1 MAPHRTHRAHQGV
14 VPAADVPC
22 GILTVS
28 DTRTPEDDTS
38 GQLIRGLLEAAG
50 HPIVSY
56 AIVRDEPVAIRTAV
70 LQAAED
76 PRVRALIVSGGT
88 GITARD
94 VTVESVAE
102 LWTRELRG
110 FGETFRAL
118 SFSEIGP
125 TALLSRATAG
135 VVGSTFVALLPGS
148 SAGCRLAVERLVL
161 PLLGHVAALLA
172 SRP

>member
-1 MAPHRTHRAHQGV
+1 MAPRHAHQGV
-14 VPAADVPC
+14 ISAADVPC

-28 DTRTPEDDTS
+28 DSRTPEDDAS
-38 GQLIRGLLEAAG
+38 GRLIRELLEAGG
-50 HPIVSY
+50 HPIASY

-76 PRVRALIVSGGT
+76 PRIRALIVSGGT

-94 VTVESVAE
+94 VTVESVAA
-102 LWTRELRG
+102 LWTRELPG
-110 FGETFRAL
+110 FGEVFRAL
-118 SFSEIGP
+118 SFAEIGP
-125 TALLSRATAG
+125 AAVLSRAAGG

-148 SAGCRLAVERLVL
+148 STGCRLAVERLVL

-172 SRP
+172 SPP